1 MESASQSWR
10 ETANPAVADAPG
22 RSRIAFWLVT
32 ASLTG
37 AVIMG
42 LELLAFRL
50 YAPYFGYTIY
60 VWGSLISVVM
70 VALTLGYAL
79 GGWMAD
85 RSQTDLSLYAVVL
98 ASALYQLVIVL
109 TNRWL
114 LARLWPWGEF
124 TGTVVASLII
134 FTPPMTALAVTS
146 PFVIRLLAR
155 AGRVGV
161 TAGKVYALATV
172 GSIAGTLLTSFYLVP
187 RFGTQ
192 ATLKLLCGTSLA
204 IGVVGLAAKRKRA
217 LAGLLLLLCLAL
229 APEPPLPGYEIWRA
243 ESAYNLV
250 RVIRT
255 QGFMWLALNDAR
267 FSHTTRKEGAVWS
280 GSYQDDYALGPM
292 LVEARRLLVLGMGA
306 GGSIRMTRLTAPDIE
321 IDAVEIDPLVVEA
334 ADRFFGL
341 RAEPRRLRIH
351 VADARPWLARSRA
364 SYDLIHVDLY
374 HGGPYVPFYLV
385 TEEFFSLVRAHL
397 TPGGLLMMN
406 VYDLGAE
413 REILSATVAT
423 LRRVYP
429 SVLVLSRADKN
440 HILFAFP
447 RAHSLDSIE
456 AQLQQLAQSQGGT
469 ADLARRALTSL
480 REFVPAPGTPV
491 FTDDRAPIEEFTR
504 RMLSGQH

>member
-1 MESASQSWR
+1 MESGSPSWR
-10 ETANPAVADAPG
+10 EIANASAGGAPG
-22 RSRIAFWLVT
+22 GSKVALWLLT
-32 ASLTG
+32 AGLAG

-85 RSQTDLSLYAVVL
+85 RSQTDFPLYALIL
-98 ASALYQLVIVL
+98 ASALYQLIIVF

-155 AGRVGV
+155 AGKVGV

-172 GSIAGTLLTSFYLVP
+172 GSIAGTLLTSFYFVP

-192 ATLKLLCGTSLA
+192 ATLKLLCGASLA
-204 IGVVGLAAKRKRA
+204 IGVLGLAAKRKGA
-217 LAGLLLLLCLAL
+217 LGGLLLLVPLTL
-229 APEPPLPGYEIWRA
+229 APQPPLPGYEVWRA

-280 GSYQDDYALGPM
+280 GSYQDDYALGPL
-292 LVEARRLLVLGMGA
+292 LVEGRHLLVLGMGA

-334 ADRFFGL
+334 AARFFGL
-341 RAEPRRLRIH
+341 RPEANRLRIH
-351 VADARPWLARSRA
+351 VADARPWLARNRT
-364 SYDLIHVDLY
+364 SYELIHVDLY

-385 TEEFFSLVRAHL
+385 TEEFFSLVQRHL
-397 TPGGLLMMN
+397 APDGLLMTN
-406 VYDLGAE
+406 VYDRGAAG
-413 REILSATVAT
+413 EIVSATVAT

-429 SVLVLSRADKN
+429 SVLVLPRADHN
-440 HILFAFP
+440 HILLAFP
-447 RAHSLDSIE
+447 RARSLDSIR
-456 AQLQQLAQSQGGT
+456 ARLQQAAQSQGIT
-469 ADLARRALTSL
+469 DHLARRAATSL
-480 REFVPAPGTPV
+480 REFIPAAGTPV
-491 FTDDRAPIEEFTR
+491 FTDDRAPIEELTR
-504 RMLSGQH
+504 RMLAAQ